1 MAISASGFQLQ
12 CGGKPEEKVLHNV
25 TSTKEGLGS
34 REGSHLFQRRVPFS
48 CPVIYFLR
56 ALRETGRHLM
66 RNPQARMSVR
76 DGVSE
81 SSQAKQWQEGAH
93 TTRVG
98 LQNVTVYSPIQQVGP
113 GGHHEAAGGGGRNTE
128 EEGERETEYLL
139 VKPVHI
145 YELNQQEPLSEGW
158 IFLLR
163 PLTSNAFSPF

>member
-25 TSTKEGLGS
+25 TSTKEGLRS

-66 RNPQARMSVR
+66 RNPQARMPVR

-113 GGHHEAAGGGGRNTE
+113 GGHHEAGGGGGRNTE
-128 EEGERETEYLL
+128 EGGERETES
-139 VKPVHI
+139 I
-145 YELNQQEPLSEGW
+145 C
-158 IFLLR
+158 
-163 PLTSNAFSPF
+163 